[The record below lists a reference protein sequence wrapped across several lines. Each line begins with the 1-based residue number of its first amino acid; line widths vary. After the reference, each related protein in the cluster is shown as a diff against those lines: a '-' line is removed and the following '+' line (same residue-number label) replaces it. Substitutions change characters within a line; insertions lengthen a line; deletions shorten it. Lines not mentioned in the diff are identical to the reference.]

1 MRSYKL
7 VLLLKSDLT
16 KEKKKKLLDL
26 VVSWAGAKD
35 TKVQEI
41 GEKKLMYVIK
51 HEKKGDY
58 VALEFGSDKIDTGFE
73 KRLVIQE
80 DILRHLMIRTK

>member
-7 VLLLKSDLT
+7 VLLLKSGLT

-26 VVSWAGAKD
+26 ISEWAHAKE
-35 TKVQEI
+35 TKTQEI
-41 GEKKLMYVIK
+41 GEKKLMYPIK

-73 KRLVIQE
+73 KRLIISE